1 MPRYPGL
8 TLRVL
13 GVGHPAMGPGKAA
26 LLSHIA
32 RTGSITS
39 AARAM
44 GMSYRRAWQLVEAMN
59 KSFAGPVVVTEVGG
73 RRGGGAAVTALGKR
87 LVALY
92 RAMENKASSAIAGD
106 LQRFSL
112 HLRKSVGRHTRRRPG
127 RLKPSGPA
135 SGQRAT

>member
-13 GVGHPAMGPGKAA
+13 GVGHPAMGPGRAA
-26 LLSHIA
+26 LLARIA

-44 GMSYRRAWQLVEAMN
+44 GMSYQRAWQLVESMN
-59 KSFAGPVVVTEVGG
+59 ESFAEPVVVTEVGG
-73 RRGGGAAVTALGKR
+73 RRGGGAVVTAFGKR

-92 RAMENKASSAIAGD
+92 HAMENKASAAIVAD
-106 LQRFSL
+106 LRRFTRS
-112 HLRKSVGRHTRRRPG
+112 LRKPAGGRAGRRQG
-127 RLKPSGPA
+127 
-135 SGQRAT
+135 